1 MAKSRMIAIQRIQ
14 VGVIGLVVVLLFVT
28 LANMVQD
35 RATAT
40 EVAEGVSSDPALVDA
55 AAEDKDKIP
64 DEPLAELGAAP
75 VVESDAD
82 AKGKAA
88 DKMKNKAPEEQ
99 NVRISGEGQ

>member
-1 MAKSRMIAIQRIQ
+1 MKLVQSKAIAIQRIQ
-14 VGVIGLVVVLLFVT
+14 VGIIGLVVVLLFVT

-40 EVAEGVSSDPALVDA
+40 EAADGDGADPALLEVA
-55 AAEDKDKIP
+55 AQEKKIP

-82 AKGKAA
+82 AKEKAA
-88 DKMKNKAPEEQ
+88 AKVKNKAPEQ
-99 NVRISGEGQ
+99 KNVEITQPQ